1 MLAIQGLGVQV
12 SLDGLEKRH
21 NALRG
26 GVPWAFASVEH
37 FVREAVRRGARVA
50 CAMALIDQSSGEAE
64 ATCALA
70 RSWGV
75 SSFRLAS
82 VLSEG
87 RAVGLEGEHPQ
98 RPSSVRRLLRSLQEK
113 YETEDF
119 SVVLA
124 DEEAVPNAEAL
135 AYGCG
140 TGERLWYVEPDFSV
154 RPCPLLPETIGNLSR
169 QTIETVRQ
177 NGARKMRAIADPSPE
192 RCGGCDRVDE
202 CKGCRAVG
210 WAAAHGERSGRC
222 LWWGTCFKS
231 LDAEGRDRAIYRRVR
246 RLVLL

>member
-1 MLAIQGLGVQV
+1 MLAIQGFGVQV

-21 NALRG
+21 DAIR

-37 FVREAVRRGARVA
+37 FVREAVRRGVRVA

-87 RAVGLEGEHPQ
+87 RAAGLEGERLW

-113 YETEDF
+113 FETEGF

-124 DEEAVPNAEAL
+124 DEEAVSSPEAL

-140 TGERLWYVEPDFSV
+140 TGERL
-154 RPCPLLPETIGNLSR
+154 
-169 QTIETVRQ
+169 
-177 NGARKMRAIADPSPE
+177 
-192 RCGGCDRVDE
+192 
-202 CKGCRAVG
+202 
-210 WAAAHGERSGRC
+210 
-222 LWWGTCFKS
+222 
-231 LDAEGRDRAIYRRVR
+231 
-246 RLVLL
+246 

>member
-1 MLAIQGLGVQV
+1 M
-12 SLDGLEKRH
+12 
-21 NALRG
+21 
-26 GVPWAFASVEH
+26 
-37 FVREAVRRGARVA
+37 A

-87 RAVGLEGEHPQ
+87 RAVGLEGEHPW

-113 YETEDF
+113 FETEDF

-177 NGARKMRAIADPSPE
+177 NRARKMRAIADPSPE

-231 LDAEGRDRAIYRRVR
+231 LDAEG
-246 RLVLL
+246 